1 MVLEFK
7 KDEVHNYQDIVFD
20 IPSRKLYEDEKVLV
34 FLDINPSTNG
44 DCLLIPKKHV
54 VTIDEID
61 DDLWIHMLKIT
72 KLIKEMLYTK
82 LNCKGLTVV
91 NNNDLGQEIKHFHIH
106 LTPRYENDLVAHSF
120 NAEMLKDLDD
130 VLKSIKED

>member
-1 MVLEFK
+1 MDCLFCK
-7 KDEVHNYQDIVFD
+7 IINGD

-82 LNCKGLTVV
+82 LNCKGLTIV

-106 LTPRYENDLVAHSF
+106 LTPRYENDLVDHSF